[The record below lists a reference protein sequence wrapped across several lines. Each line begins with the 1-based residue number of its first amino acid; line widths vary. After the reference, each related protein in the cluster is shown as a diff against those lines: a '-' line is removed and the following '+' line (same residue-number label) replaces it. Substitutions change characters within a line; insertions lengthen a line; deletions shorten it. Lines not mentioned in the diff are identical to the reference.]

1 MYHLFDR
8 AIGGSMCGFGS
19 SGRRD
24 LMRFWYVGMDI
35 ESCDI
40 ASDEVEGGLGLLWN
54 VDAQVKRGL

>member
-8 AIGGSMCGFGS
+8 AIGSSMCGFGS
-19 SGRRD
+19 SRRRE
-24 LMRFWYVGMDI
+24 LMRFRCIGMDI

-54 VDAQVKRGL
+54 VDAQVKCGL

>member
-1 MYHLFDR
+1 
-8 AIGGSMCGFGS
+8 MCGFGR

-24 LMRFWYVGMDI
+24 RMRFWYVGMDV